1 MRRIRK
7 MLLTFCFVLTGL
19 FLMVPAEAAEQN
31 PAADPLARKTI
42 AFVVYD
48 HTGEATPSMKEVW
61 KRQVRQAYPRAKFA
75 FLPDAQAAEGANVAL
90 TQFGGDGYPIEKEVM
105 DKIADKTGATVV
117 SLLVVRDM
125 EEYYIQPM
133 FLGGWDDDGPDM
145 LLRVISGAD
154 MYIYRKDTGKYMKKK
169 LRKIETTDVAL
180 AVHPEKEIQYALS
193 NLAMTMEGKDLI

>member
-7 MLLTFCFVLTGL
+7 MLLTLCFVLTGL
-19 FLMVPAEAAEQN
+19 FLMVPAEATEQN

-75 FLPDAQAAEGANVAL
+75 FLPDAQAAEGANEVL

>member
-61 KRQVRQAYPRAKFA
+61 KRQVRQAYPWAKFA
-75 FLPDAQAAEGANVAL
+75 FLPDAQAAEGANEVL

>member
-1 MRRIRK
+1 MKRFQK
-7 MLLTFCFVLTGL
+7 LLLTLCFVLTGL
-19 FLMVPAEAAEQN
+19 FLMAPAEAAEQAA
-31 PAADPLARKTI
+31 AADPLERKTI

-61 KRQVRQAYPRAKFA
+61 KRQVRQAYPRAQFA
-75 FLPDAQAAEGANVAL
+75 FLPDAQAAEGANEVL

-125 EEYYIQPM
+125 EEYYVQPL
-133 FLGGWDDDGPDM
+133 FHGWDDDGPDM
-145 LLRVISGAD
+145 LMRVISGAD
-154 MYIYRKDTGKYMKKK
+154 MYIYRKDTGKYLKKK

-180 AVHPEKEIQYALS
+180 AVPPEKEIQYALS

>member
-7 MLLTFCFVLTGL
+7 MLLTLCFVLTGL

-75 FLPDAQAAEGANVAL
+75 FLPDAQAAEGANEVL

-125 EEYYIQPM
+125 EEYYIEPM

-180 AVHPEKEIQYALS
+180 AVHPEREIQYALS

>member
-105 DKIADKTGATVV
+105 DKIADKTGATGV

>member
-75 FLPDAQAAEGANVAL
+75 FLPDAQAAEGANEVL

-125 EEYYIQPM
+125 EKYYIQPM

>member
-7 MLLTFCFVLTGL
+7 MLLTLCFVLTGL

-61 KRQVRQAYPRAKFA
+61 KRQVRQAYPRVKFA
-75 FLPDAQAAEGANVAL
+75 FLPDAQAAEGANEVL

>member
-7 MLLTFCFVLTGL
+7 MLLTLCFVLTGL

-31 PAADPLARKTI
+31 PAADPLARKTV

-75 FLPDAQAAEGANVAL
+75 FLPDAQAAEGANEVL

>member
-7 MLLTFCFVLTGL
+7 MLLTLCFVLTGL

-61 KRQVRQAYPRAKFA
+61 KRQVRQAYPRAKFS
-75 FLPDAQAAEGANVAL
+75 FLPDAQAVEGANEVL
-90 TQFGGDGYPIEKEVM
+90 LQFGGDGYPIEKEVL

-117 SLLVVRDM
+117 SLLVVRAMD
-125 EEYYIQPM
+125 EFYIQPM
-133 FLGGWDDDGPDM
+133 FLGGWDDDGPDT
-145 LLRVISGAD
+145 LLRVVSGAD

-169 LRKIETTDVAL
+169 LRKVETTDIAL

>member
-7 MLLTFCFVLTGL
+7 MLLSLCFVLTGL

-75 FLPDAQAAEGANVAL
+75 FLPDAQAAEGANEVL

>member
-7 MLLTFCFVLTGL
+7 MLLTLCFVLTGL

-75 FLPDAQAAEGANVAL
+75 FLPDAQAAEGANEVL
-90 TQFGGDGYPIEKEVM
+90 TQFGGDGYSIEKEVM

-180 AVHPEKEIQYALS
+180 AVHPEREIQYALS

>member
-7 MLLTFCFVLTGL
+7 MVLTLCFVLTGL

-75 FLPDAQAAEGANVAL
+75 FLPDAQAAEGANEAL

>member
-75 FLPDAQAAEGANVAL
+75 FLPDAQAAEGANEGL

>member
-7 MLLTFCFVLTGL
+7 MLLTLCFVLTGL

-75 FLPDAQAAEGANVAL
+75 FLPDAQAAEGANEVL

-125 EEYYIQPM
+125 EEYYTQPM

-180 AVHPEKEIQYALS
+180 AVHPEREIQYALS

>member
-7 MLLTFCFVLTGL
+7 MLLTLCFVLTGL

-75 FLPDAQAAEGANVAL
+75 FLPDAQAAEGANEVL
-90 TQFGGDGYPIEKEVM
+90 TQFGED
-105 DKIADKTGATVV
+105 A
-117 SLLVVRDM
+117 R
-125 EEYYIQPM
+125 
-133 FLGGWDDDGPDM
+133 
-145 LLRVISGAD
+145 SGA
-154 MYIYRKDTGKYMKKK
+154 Y
-169 LRKIETTDVAL
+169 LHQV
-180 AVHPEKEIQYALS
+180 
-193 NLAMTMEGKDLI
+193 

>member
-7 MLLTFCFVLTGL
+7 MLLTLCFVLTGL

-61 KRQVRQAYPRAKFA
+61 KRQVRQAYPRAKFS
-75 FLPDAQAAEGANVAL
+75 FLPDAQAVEGANEVL

-117 SLLVVRDM
+117 SLLVVRAMD
-125 EEYYIQPM
+125 EFYIQPM

-180 AVHPEKEIQYALS
+180 AVHPEREIQYALS

>member
-75 FLPDAQAAEGANVAL
+75 FLPDAQAAEGANEVL

>member
-7 MLLTFCFVLTGL
+7 MLLTLCFVLTGL

-48 HTGEATPSMKEVW
+48 YTGEATPSMKEVW

-75 FLPDAQAAEGANVAL
+75 FLPDAQAAEGANEVL

-145 LLRVISGAD
+145 PLRVISGAD

-180 AVHPEKEIQYALS
+180 AVHPEREIQYALS

>member
-7 MLLTFCFVLTGL
+7 MVLTLCFVLTGL

-75 FLPDAQAAEGANVAL
+75 FLPDAQAAEGANEVL

-180 AVHPEKEIQYALS
+180 AVHPEREIQYALS

>member
-7 MLLTFCFVLTGL
+7 MLLTLCFVLTGL

-61 KRQVRQAYPRAKFA
+61 KRQVRQAYPRAQFA
-75 FLPDAQAAEGANVAL
+75 FLPDAQAAEGANEVL

-180 AVHPEKEIQYALS
+180 AVHPEREIQYALS

>member
-75 FLPDAQAAEGANVAL
+75 FLPDAQAAEGANEVL

-133 FLGGWDDDGPDM
+133 FLGGRDDDGPDM

>member
-7 MLLTFCFVLTGL
+7 MLLTLCFVLTGL

-48 HTGEATPSMKEVW
+48 HTGEATPSLKEVW

-75 FLPDAQAAEGANVAL
+75 FLPDAQAAEGANEVL

-169 LRKIETTDVAL
+169 LRKIETTDIAL

>member
-75 FLPDAQAAEGANVAL
+75 FLPDAQAAEGANEVL

-133 FLGGWDDDGPDM
+133 FLGSWDDDGPDM

-180 AVHPEKEIQYALS
+180 AVHPEREIQYALS

>member
-7 MLLTFCFVLTGL
+7 MVLTLCFVLTGL

-75 FLPDAQAAEGANVAL
+75 FLPDAQAAEGANEVL

>member
-75 FLPDAQAAEGANVAL
+75 FLPDAQAAEGAKEVL

-145 LLRVISGAD
+145 LLRVISGED
-154 MYIYRKDTGKYMKKK
+154 MYIYLKDTGKYMKKK

>member
-75 FLPDAQAAEGANVAL
+75 FLPDAQAAEGANEVL
-90 TQFGGDGYPIEKEVM
+90 TQFGGDGCPIEKEVM

>member
-7 MLLTFCFVLTGL
+7 MLLTLCFVLTGL

-75 FLPDAQAAEGANVAL
+75 FLPDAQAAEGANEVL

-154 MYIYRKDTGKYMKKK
+154 MYIYRKDTGKYMRKK

-180 AVHPEKEIQYALS
+180 AVHPEREIQYALS

>member
-61 KRQVRQAYPRAKFA
+61 KRQVRQAYPRAKFS
-75 FLPDAQAAEGANVAL
+75 FLPDAQAAEGANEVL

>member
-7 MLLTFCFVLTGL
+7 MVLTFCFVLTGL

-75 FLPDAQAAEGANVAL
+75 FLPDAQAAEGANEVL